1 MAKRKNFFFIEKNGE
16 EYTVSMTPELQD
28 DVGTVGFIDFLD
40 VDEVAEGEAFMN
52 MEAAKTVFEAQA
64 PLAGKISARNDEAGD
79 NPELLNSEKTE
90 ENWLI
95 KLTDV
100 DEEAYNALEEA

>member
-1 MAKRKNFFFIEKNGE
+1 MTKRKNFFFIDKNAD

-28 DVGTVGFIDFLD
+28 DVGTVGFVEFLGKD
-40 VDEVAEGEAFMN
+40 QVEEGEAFLN
-52 MEAAKTVFEAQA
+52 LEAAKTVFEAQS
-64 PLAGKISARNDEAGD
+64 PLAGTITAYNEAAED
-79 NPELLNSEKTE
+79 QPELLNSEKAE

-100 DEEAYNALEEA
+100 DAAAYEALEDA